1 MCLCVFTTGIVFFLA
16 SLTTVHCSCHC
27 QLVTILMVGKLFAV
41 IFRLIIIL
49 LFQMCCCCCL
59 NAATDLACQRSSTK
73 DTLCQ
78 CLQLCCCWSS
88 HCVLSLFVFFYNCL
102 MIRGTRKNRRVNWA
116 RRKTLM
122 ELYSL
127 ASKLIL
133 NLMITCRKQYLTG
146 KQPESGHKSTKINE
160 WINGAAQCNRM
171 FWQ

>member
-49 LFQMCCCCCL
+49 LFQMCCCCL

-78 CLQLCCCWSS
+78 CLQLCFCCWSS
-88 HCVLSLFVFFYNCL
+88 HCVLSLCVFLQLPNDSRHTKESSGEL
-102 MIRGTRKNRRVNWA
+102 SKTQNVNGT
-116 RRKTLM
+116 L
-122 ELYSL
+122 
-127 ASKLIL
+127 
-133 NLMITCRKQYLTG
+133 
-146 KQPESGHKSTKINE
+146 
-160 WINGAAQCNRM
+160 
-171 FWQ
+171 